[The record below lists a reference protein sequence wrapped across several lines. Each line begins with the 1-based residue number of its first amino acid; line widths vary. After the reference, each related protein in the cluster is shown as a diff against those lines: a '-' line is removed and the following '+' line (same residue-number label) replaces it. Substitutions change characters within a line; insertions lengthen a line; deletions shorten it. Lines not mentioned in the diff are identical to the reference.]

1 MIRPNEAMQTADA
14 TTAYR
19 ERSSVNI
26 ARADSTAQDGTI
38 ASFTRGNTL
47 VVPHTSSSLRR
58 SSSLGSFRVDIRRR
72 PRDRLLIGLIP
83 TA

>member
-19 ERSSVNI
+19 ERTSVNI

-47 VVPHTSSSLRR
+47 VVSSTTFYPVYGASDATYVQQLEERFEPQF
-58 SSSLGSFRVDIRRR
+58 L
-72 PRDRLLIGLIP
+72 PR
-83 TA
+83 